1 MSDSAGDGSA
11 LSVQPAAEPF
21 ANKAQSRRQ
30 IWLTYACLT
39 ILIGALAVA
48 LLRGWRELADHPWE
62 IDRLAAIQALGL
74 WSLTNLGAGLCWITV
89 TRAFGV
95 RLPIALALR
104 VFCTSNLGKYLPGK
118 VLHVVAR
125 VYLVQQQGVSVGVGT
140 TSSML
145 DVLLYIAAGMVLGL
159 FALPGALP
167 PDLRDHQGAI
177 TAGLVVAVVVG
188 FGLLHPRSLN
198 AIIGAAG
205 RFVPRLRGLRFELS
219 YITILAAFALYLLL
233 WLGVT
238 AAVWA
243 TVRSITPI
251 AIDRAPLLG
260 AIFALSYVAGLF
272 IPTPA
277 GVGREAVV
285 AWLLSTLIPTPA
297 AVVAAILMRL
307 LQVVAEAITAG
318 LLSLVVRR

>member
-1 MSDSAGDGSA
+1 MSNPAVDGRA
-11 LSVQPAAEPF
+11 LSVQPAEPLVK
-21 ANKAQSRRQ
+21 KAQSRRR

-39 ILIGALAVA
+39 FLLVALAVA
-48 LLRGWRELADHPWE
+48 LLRGWRELTDHPWE

-74 WSLTNLGAGLCWITV
+74 WSLTNLAAALCWITV

-104 VFCTSNLGKYLPGK
+104 VFSTSNLGKYLPGK

-140 TSSML
+140 TSAML

-167 PDLRDHQGAI
+167 PELRDYQEAVM
-177 TAGLVVAVVVG
+177 AGLLVAVLIG
-188 FGLLHPRSLN
+188 FALLHPRSLN
-198 AIIGAAG
+198 AIIRTVG

-219 YITILAAFALYLLL
+219 YGTILAAFVMYILL
-233 WLGVT
+233 WLVVT

-251 AIDRAPLLG
+251 AVDRAPILG

-285 AWLLSTLIPTPA
+285 AWLFSTLMPTPA

-307 LQVVAEAITAG
+307 LQLVSEAIIAG
-318 LLSLVVRR
+318 LLSLLVRR